1 MCKKYIGLVLFVVAT
16 MFVGCAEDPFD
27 WSGDS
32 ARTVPKP
39 VELSLEAVGDVVYAS
54 CSIEYHDDD
63 LPILETG
70 FFYGKDS
77 KVNYDTGERVKTDW
91 SNSNFSTSNIL
102 LFSDYDNN
110 LAYYYVGAY
119 ITTSRG
125 TVIVGPKYV
134 ENRW

>member
-39 VELSLEAVGDVVYAS
+39 IEFSVEALGDNVRAS
-54 CSIEYHDDD
+54 CLIEFHDDD
-63 LPILETG
+63 LPILEAG
-70 FFYGKDS
+70 FFYGKNS
-77 KVNYDTGERVKTDW
+77 NVNYETGERIKTNW
-91 SNSNFSTSNIL
+91 SSNRFQTSEIST
-102 LFSDYDNN
+102 FYDEDNKKS
-110 LAYYYVGAY
+110 YCYVGAY

-125 TVIVGPKYV
+125 TVIVGPEYV
-134 ENRW
+134 EYRW